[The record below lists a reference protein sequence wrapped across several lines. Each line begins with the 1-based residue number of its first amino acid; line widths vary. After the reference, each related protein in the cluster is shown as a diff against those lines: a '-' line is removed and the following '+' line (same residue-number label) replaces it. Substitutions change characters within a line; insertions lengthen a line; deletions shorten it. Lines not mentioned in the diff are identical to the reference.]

1 MVARSIEDLSP
12 SVKDV
17 PACCICLDSARHH
30 FKLVIGQ
37 ILSLNLSSGDTI
49 QQVRSSH
56 GFEVSKWFVDG
67 VLPPRL
73 LQGHSPSGEPYCQV
87 LVQVPGSSGEL
98 LVNGSEPPD

>member
-17 PACCICLDSARHH
+17 PPCCICLDSARHH

-56 GFEVSKWFVDG
+56 GFEVSKWVVDG

-73 LQGHSPSGEPYCQV
+73 LQGHSPSGEPHYTA
-87 LVQVPGSSGEL
+87 LV
-98 LVNGSEPPD
+98 

>member
-1 MVARSIEDLSP
+1 MVARSIEDRSP

-17 PACCICLDSARHH
+17 PACCICLGSARDH

-49 QQVRSSH
+49 KQDCSSH
-56 GFEVSKWFVDG
+56 GFEVSKWVVYG

-73 LQGHSPSGEPYCQV
+73 LQDHSLSGEPLYTA
-87 LVQVPGSSGEL
+87 LV
-98 LVNGSEPPD
+98 